1 MRISDWSSDVC
12 SSYVAF
18 VPADRDYYDN
28 LIGKG
33 VASSVPQLAAEIL
46 APHINRQLAFHDPD
60 VTRLTL
66 LLASHSSILAASDIA
81 KVSESELVALL
92 EWAASSGDLLSRI
105 GAIETGLVVLPRIP
119 SLEPTILA
127 LVTSIRDLD
136 PTDVEGRL
144 HFLMGILLYVGG
156 DISRTGVLAD
166 LPPFQRRL
174 AIFAPAALF
183 ERHAYG
189 HVGVEHFT
197 KWEIGR
203 SEERRVGKEGVS

>member
-12 SSYVAF
+12 SS
-18 VPADRDYYDN
+18 D
-28 LIGKG
+28 
-33 VASSVPQLAAEIL
+33 LA
-46 APHINRQLAFHDPD
+46 
-60 VTRLTL
+60 
-66 LLASHSSILAASDIA
+66 
-81 KVSESELVALL
+81 ESELVALL

-105 GAIETGLVVLPRIP
+105 GAIETGLAVLPRIP

-174 AIFAPAALF
+174 AIFAQAALF
-183 ERHAYG
+183 ER
-189 HVGVEHFT
+189 
-197 KWEIGR
+197 
-203 SEERRVGKEGVS
+203 SEEHTSELQSLMRISYAVFCLKKKKETKQPQDSKV

>member
-1 MRISDWSSDVC
+1 MVVHDNINIGNYPMLFFLFKQKTAYEMRISVWSSDVC
-12 SSYVAF
+12 TS
-18 VPADRDYYDN
+18 D
-28 LIGKG
+28 L
-33 VASSVPQLAAEIL
+33 
-46 APHINRQLAFHDPD
+46 PD

-105 GAIETGLVVLPRIP
+105 GAIETGLAVLPRIP

-174 AIFAPAALF
+174 AIFAQAALF
-183 ERHAYG
+183 ERPAYG
-189 HVGVEHFT
+189 QDRKSTRLH
-197 KWEIGR
+197 
-203 SEERRVGKEGVS
+203 S